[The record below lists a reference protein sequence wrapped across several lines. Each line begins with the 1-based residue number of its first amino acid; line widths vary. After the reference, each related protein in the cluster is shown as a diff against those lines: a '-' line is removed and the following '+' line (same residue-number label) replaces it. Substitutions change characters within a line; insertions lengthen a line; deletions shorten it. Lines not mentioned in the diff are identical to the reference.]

1 MKIQVKV
8 TIPVEIPT
16 AEIPMLRESL
26 GVLTTPELKAR
37 IQEGAA
43 DAAQEAVES
52 TSIRVGRNLAYLYW
66 IGIASVC
73 LIGAA
78 KSF

>member
-37 IQEGAA
+37 IQQGAA
-43 DAAQEAVES
+43 DAAEEAVNDYMS
-52 TSIRVGRNLAYLYW
+52 HLYTRAER
-66 IGIASVC
+66 GQ
-73 LIGAA
+73 
-78 KSF
+78 